1 MNDEQ
6 QERRPANAI
15 VAFKQGLSRLVEAK
29 ELALPSNVSPE
40 AFKNAAIVAV
50 QDNPKIL
57 TCDQSSVF
65 KSIRK
70 LAAAGLVPDG
80 REAALV
86 PFKTK
91 IDGNYVDV
99 CQAMPMVFGLVKMAR
114 RSGEIADIRAHIVYQ
129 AEVDQGKF
137 SYVIGDT
144 EALTHEPILFG
155 EKGAPVGCY
164 AIAVLK
170 DGSIIREWMD
180 AAQIDVVRRAGA
192 SQKIFERGAPP
203 KVSDVPLGIWK
214 DWWDQMWKKT
224 VIRRLC
230 KRLDLSSEDMRRML
244 ADEDEMALARDVTPA
259 ERPLTPFQT
268 KVAAARGTL
277 PPTEPAREEAA
288 PEEPAPADVVDA
300 EIVDPDK
307 PKFIDL
313 DPKGSF
319 PGSSEWDLGGKAA
332 AEKVSIEAC
341 PFPYGSDQARDWCGG
356 WWDETDRKAGA

>member
-1 MNDEQ
+1 MNDEPQ
-6 QERRPANAI
+6 KRPANAV
-15 VAFKQGLSRLVEAK
+15 VAFKQDLNRLVDAK
-29 ELALPSNVSPE
+29 ELALPSNVSVD
-40 AFKNAAIVAV
+40 AFRNAAIVAV

-57 TCDQSSVF
+57 ACDQGSVF

-114 RSGEIADIRAHIVYQ
+114 RSGEISDIRAHIVYQ

-144 EALTHEPILFG
+144 ETLTHHPILFG
-155 EKGAPVGCY
+155 EKGAAVGCY
-164 AIAVLK
+164 AIAELK

-192 SQKIFERGAPP
+192 SQKIFERGSAP
-203 KVSDVPLGIWK
+203 KVSETPVGIWK

-244 ADEDEMALARDVTPA
+244 VDDDDLARDVTPEPKPPTA
-259 ERPLTPFQT
+259 LQQ
-268 KVAAARGTL
+268 KVQAAR
-277 PPTEPAREEAA
+277 EAA
-288 PEEPAPADVVDA
+288 KEDAPAAGLVDNIEEA
-300 EIVDPDK
+300 EIVQPDTTDV
-307 PKFIDL
+307 DL
-313 DPKGSF
+313 EGAF
-319 PGSSEWDLGGKAA
+319 PGTDEFTEGAKAFSDGKPLSACPYDMA
-332 AEKVSIEAC
+332 AEKDKAIDWMGG
-341 PFPYGSDQARDWCGG
+341 FTQAKRAQ
-356 WWDETDRKAGA
+356 E